1 MRRQCRFEYER
12 SSTTT
17 FSRNGGVGD
26 ECMDKGS
33 DNGSRNDGSDSCSPR
48 KGKAI
53 SKAKTKKIVAPEP
66 DLEFGAILGNNEL
79 TLTLPLRTLSP
90 NQCEPWRKRHARHKE
105 QKRAVIFSMMAYKEV
120 LKMPCTI
127 RCIRYA
133 PKAID
138 AHDNL
143 PMSFKAI
150 NDQVCA
156 EITGDHRPGRA
167 DGWDGLTFEYDQ
179 VKSKKYAVKIII
191 RW

>member
-1 MRRQCRFEYER
+1 MRRQCRFDLAPVDNSKVSPSPQR
-12 SSTTT
+12 KPRVSK
-17 FSRNGGVGD
+17 SRV
-26 ECMDKGS
+26 
-33 DNGSRNDGSDSCSPR
+33 
-48 KGKAI
+48 
-53 SKAKTKKIVAPEP
+53 AKEIAPEP

-105 QKRAVIFSMMAYKEV
+105 QKRAVILTLGPYKEV

-127 RCIRYA
+127 RCVRYA

-138 AHDNL
+138 SHDNL
-143 PMSFKAI
+143 PYSFKNLVDTVTA
-150 NDQVCA
+150 QVS
-156 EITGDHRPGRA
+156 GDYRPGRA
-167 DGWDGLTFEYDQ
+167 DGHEGFSFEYDQ